1 MKANIKKR
9 AATTTTTNLVIA
21 STLIATVVLAAAW
34 IALINTTSVA
44 FANSNS
50 DQGKDLRCDKDDR
63 GSGNPHD
70 KENPQNPHD
79 TQLGFYR
86 GNPHDECAGS

>member
-1 MKANIKKR
+1 MKQKIKKR
-9 AATTTTTNLVIA
+9 AATTTTNLVVVSA
-21 STLIATVVLAAAW
+21 LMTTVVLAAAS
-34 IALINTTSVA
+34 IAFINTTSVA

>member
-1 MKANIKKR
+1 MKPKINPGVTK
-9 AATTTTTNLVIA
+9 TNLVVA
-21 STLIATVVLAAAW
+21 TTLIATVIVAALS
-34 IALINTTSVA
+34 IALTNSIPSA